1 MIFEESCAW
10 VEAAQTLWGLPCLLG
25 VWTER
30 EFDPEV
36 DPRQDTKNVL
46 VTTELMDKNL
56 LGIAHL
62 PNGKAVPCGMAVSP
76 SDDWLAFFL
85 PLAGLELAYEVGAFP
100 WGDGNRPWIAELN
113 DWLAEIGKKVFCQA
127 PFKIAAVGFEI
138 QVSTVFD
145 IDLSKAIELPQHRQC
160 GLLVPAGQDARG
172 YPSA

>member
-10 VEAAQTLWGLPCLLG
+10 VEAAQTFWGATLLVGSVDRTG
-25 VWTER
+25 VR
-30 EFDPEV
+30 SKV

-56 LGIAHL
+56 LGIAYL
-62 PNGKAVPCGMAVSP
+62 PNGKAVPCGTAVSP

-113 DWLAEIGKKVFCQA
+113 DWLVEIGKKVFCQA

-160 GLLVPAGQDARG
+160 GLLVPAGQDARW